1 MMRTALVIPTIG
13 ADSLAECL
21 QSVRL
26 LKPAP
31 DETVVVHSG
40 GSQAPCVD
48 GSVQILNFSRR
59 LGFADAV
66 NTGIAQAIDRAD
78 AIAVLNDDAFPA
90 SDWLGRLHD
99 FLESRPRVAAVQGTV
114 RSGDGSTIDGR
125 GVALSRFGLPMQV
138 DQNARTDREP
148 AVPARRT
155 AVSATAA
162 LYRADALQQTTMVH
176 EAIFDP
182 AFDSYHED
190 VDLGLRLGRLGWQS
204 WFVPGAVCRH
214 LGSHSGAHRGW
225 RHPWWLLANP
235 WRVLAGNLDPRSTML
250 ALPRMLV
257 GELRAAARMTLD
269 NPRTALVV
277 PAVLAAMPALLASG
291 WRRQSAGPRL
301 TALPME
307 TA

>member
-1 MMRTALVIPTIG
+1 MRTALVIPTIG

-31 DETVVVHSG
+31 DEIVVVHSG
-40 GSQAPCVD
+40 GSQAPFVD
-48 GSVQILNFSRR
+48 CSVQILNFSQR
-59 LGFADAV
+59 LGFAGAV
-66 NTGIAQAIDRAD
+66 NAGIAQAIDRAD

-99 FLESRPRVAAVQGTV
+99 FLGNHPRAAAVQGTV
-114 RSGDGSTIDGR
+114 RSGDGTTIDGR
-125 GVALSRFGLPMQV
+125 GVAFSRFGLPLQV
-138 DQNARTDREP
+138 DRSIGTDAEP
-148 AVPARRT
+148 ASSSQRI

-162 LYRADALQQTTMVH
+162 LYRTEALAQTALADGAF
-176 EAIFDP
+176 FDP

-204 WFVPGAVCRH
+204 WFVPDAVCRH

-277 PAVLAAMPALLASG
+277 PAVLAIMPALLASG

-301 TALPME
+301 TALPVE